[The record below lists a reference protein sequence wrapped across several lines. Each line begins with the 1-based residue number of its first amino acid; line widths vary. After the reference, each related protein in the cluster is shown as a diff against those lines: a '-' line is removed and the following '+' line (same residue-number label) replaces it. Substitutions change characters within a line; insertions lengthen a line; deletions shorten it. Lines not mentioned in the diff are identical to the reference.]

1 MTLDLTGNLEPLSP
15 SWWLRRL
22 LTKLTNEAPHFDLL
36 DQYYR
41 GVAPVPVGSNKQ
53 VREAYGRLMTMA
65 RTNFAELVV
74 DATRERMIPSGFRT
88 GAAGDENGDKVAWD
102 IWQRNALDADCDLVH
117 TPQLGMGVAYAIV
130 GSVDEGI
137 GAPLI
142 TPEDPRQVTAE
153 LLPGRRRV
161 VAAALKVYRD
171 DAAGLDRAYLYLPGT
186 VYRLGRARSASST
199 DAVSQPATNWAW
211 QRFEASDQMLSQL
224 GGWEEVDPPVDLP
237 PGIDVPV
244 VPFINK
250 PDAKFHSCAEI
261 EGHLGLLDRI
271 NYTILN
277 RVEIAT
283 LQAFRQRAVK
293 GVPDRDENGEEIN
306 YDDIFAMD
314 PGALWI
320 MPETADLWESGQVDL
335 TPLRSAIRDDAQDL
349 AAVTRTPLYY
359 LTPDA
364 ANGSAAGAALSR
376 EGLIFKVSDRIR
388 QASQAWEQVMSLAF
402 RFAGDTDR
410 ADRAGLEVM
419 WAPPER
425 YSLAERADAGA
436 KAIAGGVPWRTVM
449 ADIWQFSPQQIERME
464 AERMADALVAS
475 LAAPAAP
482 PLAQGPALSSS
493 PPPVP
498 VPPATISGQLLN
510 G

>member
-1 MTLDLTGNLEPLSP
+1 MTIDLSGQLEPETP
-15 SWWLRRL
+15 QWWLRRL
-22 LTKLTNEAPHFDLL
+22 LLKLSTEAPHFNIL
-36 DQYYR
+36 DEYYR
-41 GVAPVPVGSNKQ
+41 GVAPVPVGANKE
-53 VREAYGRLMTMA
+53 VRKAYGRLMKMA

-74 DATRERMIPSGFRT
+74 DATRERMIPAGFRT
-88 GAAGDENGDKVAWD
+88 GASDDANGDKDAWD
-102 IWQRNALDADCDLVH
+102 IWQRNTLDADCDLVH
-117 TPQLGMGVAYAIV
+117 TPQLSMGAAYAIV
-130 GSVDEGI
+130 GPIDEGI

-142 TPEDPRQVTAE
+142 TPEDPRQVTVE
-153 LLPGRRRV
+153 LAPGRRRV
-161 VAAALKVYRD
+161 VRAALKVFRD
-171 DAAGLDRAYLYLPGT
+171 DVAGMDRAYLYLPDT
-186 VYRLGRARSASST
+186 VYRLGRARAST
-199 DAVSQPATNWAW
+199 T
-211 QRFEASDQMLSQL
+211 SDVVDPEMYWGWKRYDEVEVQASQL
-224 GGWEEVDPPVDLP
+224 GGWEEIEAPQDLP
-237 PGIDVPV
+237 AGVGVPV

-250 PDAKFHSCAEI
+250 PDAMFHPCAEV

-277 RVEIAT
+277 RLEVAT

-293 GVPDRDENGEEIN
+293 GVPNQDENGEDID

-320 MPETADLWESGQVDL
+320 MPETAELWESGQVDL

-376 EGLIFKVSDRIR
+376 EGLIFKVSDRLR
-388 QASQAWEQVMSLAF
+388 QAGQAWEQVMSLAF
-402 RFAGDTDR
+402 RFKGDSER
-410 ADRAGLEVM
+410 ADRAGMEVM

-449 ADIWQFSPQQIERME
+449 ADVWQFSPQQIERME

-475 LAAPAAP
+475 LAVPAAP
-482 PLAQGPALSSS
+482 TGALASS
-493 PPPVP
+493 PAPLPL
-498 VPPATISGQLLN
+498 PPATQSGQLLN